1 MQKSEQ
7 MQLEIITPEAN
18 IFSGEATAVQFPGLD
33 GSFQVLNGHAAIIS
47 ALVKGDVKVDLTAAY
62 DDSENASD
70 KVVVDGSNKKVIRIA
85 IKGGVIEMLNNKVIV
100 LAE

>member
-1 MQKSEQ
+1 MCPIPTGQRGG
-7 MQLEIITPEAN
+7 N
-18 IFSGEATAVQFPGLD
+18 RHPGLD

-47 ALVKGDVKVDLTAAY
+47 ALVKGDVKVDLTSTY

-70 KVVVDGSNKKVIRIA
+70 KVVVDSSNKKVIRIA